1 MILSASALSGL
12 FFILVFFW
20 GIRLMQSPRTAV
32 RGNLLGALGMLGAIA
47 STLVRNGIVGKGVLW
62 GALAVGG
69 ALGYVLAVRA
79 TMIKMPQIVALLNGF
94 GGLASSITAFL
105 MLAGG
110 HTSGSEGFTASLA
123 LAVGAVTFSGSM
135 VAAGKLDHRISQR
148 PLMFRGHTGM
158 SAIVIVLVGFL
169 VVFVPLTPASIV
181 MCYSSVIL
189 VAALGYGVLFAARI
203 GGADMPITISLLNSL
218 SGVAGSI
225 TGFAVRDPLL
235 VAVGAIVGSAGL
247 ILTRIMCHAMNR
259 TLSEVVLGKTT
270 ISDAQV
276 PRTPESEDSQPGC
289 GASERAPRASGDE
302 NDSCILSLIRSARNA
317 IIVPGYGM
325 ALSQAQHRVKELFN
339 ALESSGKEVKFAIH
353 PVAGRMPGHMNVL
366 LAEADVPYER
376 LYEMDAVN
384 PLFADT
390 DVVFVIGANDVINP
404 AAMTAVGTPL
414 YGMPILKVHEA
425 RNILV
430 FNKDTLPG
438 YAGVGNP
445 IYTRENVFLF
455 LGDAAEQLVKMID
468 KLTAHGAPAMQ

>member
-105 MLAGG
+105 VLAGG
-110 HTSGSEGFTASLA
+110 HTSGSEGFTAALA

-158 SAIVIVLVGFL
+158 SAIVIVLVGLL
-169 VVFVPLTPASIV
+169 VVFVPLTPASTG
-181 MCYSSVIL
+181 MCCSSVIL

-276 PRTPESEDSQPGC
+276 ARTPESEDSQTGY

-404 AAMTAVGTPL
+404 AAATAVGTPL
-414 YGMPILKVHEA
+414 YGMPILNVHKA

-445 IYTRENVFLF
+445 LYTRENVFLF
-455 LGDAAEQLVKMID
+455 LGDAAEQLGKMID